1 MQFKPTTE
9 FDPVLQ
15 GMQRCV
21 ILKPVILY
29 AVIASLWILFSDKA
43 VLQLFTDPKQIELV
57 SISKGWFFVVVTS
70 ILLYRVLDSL
80 REKISKQ
87 NLSYKTP
94 GPAEQSKSPVAILKP
109 VLGYA
114 VFASLWILFSDKVM
128 VQLFAEPEQLE
139 FASNIKGWLF
149 VAVTSGLLYLLL
161 TVWCEKISLEAT
173 NQVLESSLSPVSH
186 IYLSFTL
193 LILLVP
199 LIGIVFVKLQTPHIE
214 KEAYQDL
221 EVVARFKAEQI
232 ESWLAEQ
239 YGDAKRFIVSE
250 GSSNQLHKVVQG
262 RVNVQEK
269 ELILERFQHLI
280 EDESYNSILL
290 LGQQGQL
297 LLAKGKHLEL
307 TPAIRDLNA
316 LAIRSQQ
323 VQRGQLFRDK
333 AGNVHLDW
341 LVPVVVT
348 DAQGEHAVASVLLR
362 SVAAEFLYPL
372 IQTWP
377 TASASGETLLVR
389 RDGNLIVFLN
399 ELRHRKNTAFTMK
412 LSLNSSAL
420 PEAIAIRANRP
431 GQFFGKDYRGVE
443 VLSAYHPIA
452 GTDWM
457 LVTKIDKNEV
467 FSLLWHTLYW
477 VGLIAFAAISS
488 IIMMLILLLR
498 QQQRTQQLTLLAQK
512 NQSSQLVAALADNSS
527 DAIFIKDLEGRYV
540 LVNPTAAIALG
551 GSSEQVLG
559 KTDVE
564 LLSPEQAEALRVND
578 LHTIESGVLNTYEE
592 NVTTPGGVRTYS
604 ASKGVMRDAQGKV
617 IGLFSIS
624 RDITERKLIVE
635 TLQDNESL
643 LNEAQR
649 IAHMGSWSLD
659 HQSGRLAW
667 SDQIYQLF
675 EIDSKQFNATYAA
688 FLNAIHPDDRDAV
701 NVAYSNSLKKQT
713 PYEIT
718 HRLLMADGR
727 IKWVEERCDTTF
739 DTVGRPLVSHG
750 TVQDITPRIQ
760 AETEIAQARDLLEK
774 IIDTAPIRVFWK
786 DNNLRYLGCNTLFA
800 QDAGFAQPEDLIG
813 KDDFQ
818 MTWAEQ
824 AEPYRDDDRA
834 VMASGVAKLFY
845 EEPQT
850 TGGGEIIWLRT
861 SKVPLKNKN
870 DETIG
875 LLGVYEDI
883 TLHKQAEVKIKRLS
897 QLYAVLSYCNQA
909 IVRSSNPLD
918 LFQHICDATVQ
929 FGSLKMAWI
938 GLVDDATKLIKPA
951 AVCGDE
957 YDYLP
962 HIQISVDAKSP
973 FGHGPTGTSVRE
985 NHPVWVQDFLNDPR
999 TEAWHERGAKS
1010 GWRASASLPLCRH
1023 GVTIGAFTLYANE
1036 TDAFDDD
1043 VRNLLMEMAN
1053 DISFALESFARE
1065 EARLDMEFAL
1075 QNSEERLQLVL
1086 RGSRDAPWDWN
1097 LENSD
1102 LYYSPHWWDMLGYEV
1117 NELPTGEHLWQQI
1130 VHPDDLPKVNQ
1141 AFDDVI
1147 KGDSETYEL
1156 EFRMRHKDGHYVPVL
1171 SRGLILRDENG
1182 TPLRVSG
1189 TNTDLTE
1196 RKQIEAARE
1205 EALKLL
1211 QKVANRVPGM
1221 VYQYRL
1227 RSDGTTC
1234 FPYAS
1239 EGIDEIYRVSPE
1251 EVVEDASQ
1259 VLSILHPDDFKGVV
1273 ISIQRS
1279 AQDLTPWRH
1288 EYRVKFKDGTV
1299 RWLFGNAMPEKEAD
1313 GSVLWHGFVTDI
1325 TERKANEEELRKLSQ
1340 AVEQSPESIVITNV
1354 AAEIEYVNQ
1363 AFVAATGYSRD
1374 EVIGKNP
1381 KVLHSG
1387 KTPKETHVA
1396 MWAELSQGRPW
1407 KGEFINRRKDG
1418 SEYTEFAIITP
1429 LRQADGHITNYV
1441 AVKED
1446 ISEKKRIG
1454 IELDQHRNHL
1464 QGLVDSRTIELTQA
1478 REQAEAANQAKS
1490 TFLANMSHEIRTP
1503 MNAIIGLT
1511 HLLRRA
1517 GATPQQVERLDKI
1530 DGAGRHLL
1538 AIINDI
1544 LDLSK
1549 IEAGRLQ
1556 LENTSFHLSSILE
1569 NIDSIIGETA
1579 HNKGLRIVIDSGSVP
1594 QLLRGDP
1601 TRLRQALLNYAANAV
1616 KFTDKGLIVLRAK
1629 LIEEN
1634 GDDLL
1639 VHFEV
1644 QDTGIGISPDKV
1656 AKLFQVFEQA
1666 DSTITRKYGGTGL
1679 GLAITRRLANMMG
1692 GEVGVDSKPG
1702 AGSTFWF
1709 TARLQRSQEI
1719 PATASGDGNI
1729 GDAEALLRLH
1739 HRGARIL
1746 LADDSAINR
1755 EVAVEM
1761 LHNAGLNLEL
1771 VIDGVEAVEKAK
1783 AHVYDLILMDM
1794 FMPNMDGLEA
1804 TRLIRKLSGREAT
1817 PIIAMTANA
1826 FNEDRLAC
1834 FDAGMSDFI
1843 AKPVEPNLLYA
1854 TLLKWLPP
1862 RNIVNLATLDTGPNP
1877 KSELDKG
1884 ELSISKDELSK
1895 DELSVENKK
1904 QPASS
1909 KGRKQALA
1917 TQEHSA
1923 VVQNALAQL
1932 NNLPGFNVMQGLD
1945 ALRGNAERYLS
1956 LLASFI
1962 DTHAES
1968 ATQLKILL
1976 DKHDRIAAQHLMHAL
1991 RGAAAT
1997 LGAAGLASYASE
2009 LEKMLRS
2016 SQNEKLSRE
2025 VVAAKINAINHELVA
2040 IAAVLPATLA
2050 EPMRGDVE
2058 KPSPKVLKVLLDEL
2072 DVLLAENDTA
2082 AIVFYESHA
2091 DALHAALGEPCVALA
2106 HEIKQFSF
2114 EAAREI
2120 LQKMTSTNR

>member
-1 MQFKPTTE
+1 MQFKPTIE
-9 FDPVLQ
+9 FDPALQ
-15 GMQRCV
+15 GVQRCAT
-21 ILKPVILY
+21 LRPVILY

-43 VLQLFTDPKQIELV
+43 VLQLFTDPKHIELA
-57 SISKGWFFVVVTS
+57 SIGKGWFFVVVTS
-70 ILLYRVLDSL
+70 ILLYLVLDSL

-87 NLSYKTP
+87 NLSHNMLGSAK
-94 GPAEQSKSPVAILKP
+94 QSKSLVAILKP
-109 VLGYA
+109 VLVYA
-114 VFASLWILFSDKVM
+114 IFSSLWILFSDKVM
-128 VQLFAEPEQLE
+128 VQLFVEPTQLE

-161 TVWCEKISLEAT
+161 TVWCEKISLET
-173 NQVLESSLSPVSH
+173 VNQTLVSSIAPINH
-186 IYLSFTL
+186 MYLSFTL
-193 LILLVP
+193 LMLLVP
-199 LIGIVFVKLQTPHIE
+199 LIGITFVKLQTPQIE
-214 KEAYQDL
+214 KTAYQDL
-221 EVVARFKAEQI
+221 AVVTRFKAEQI

-239 YGDAKRFIVSE
+239 YGDAKGLMASE
-250 GSSNQLHKVVQG
+250 SFSNHLYKMAQG
-262 RVNVQEK
+262 KANAQEK

-280 EDESYNSILL
+280 DDETYNSILL

-297 LLAKGKHLEL
+297 LLAKGEHLDL
-307 TPAIRDLNA
+307 TPAVRDLNA
-316 LAIRSQQ
+316 LAIRTRQ
-323 VQRGQLFRDK
+323 VQRGQLFRDET
-333 AGNVHLDW
+333 GNVHLDW

-348 DAQGEHAVASVLLR
+348 DAHGKHAVASVLLR

-377 TASASGETLLVR
+377 TASASAETLLVR
-389 RDGNLIVFLN
+389 RDGNAVEYLN

-412 LSLNSSAL
+412 LPLDSPTL
-420 PEAIAIRANRP
+420 PEAIAIRANRQ
-431 GQFFGKDYRGVE
+431 GEFFGKDYRGVE
-443 VLSAYHPIA
+443 VLSAYRPIA

-457 LVTKIDKNEV
+457 LVAEIDKNEV
-467 FSLLWHTLYW
+467 FATLWHTLYW
-477 VGLIAFAAISS
+477 IGLIAFAAISS
-488 IIMMLILLLR
+488 IVMMLILLLR
-498 QQQRTQQLTLLAQK
+498 QQQRTQQLALRAQK
-512 NQSSQLVAALADNSS
+512 NQSSQLIAALADNSS
-527 DAIFIKDLEGRYV
+527 DAIFIKDLDGRYV

-551 GSSEQVLG
+551 GSSEQILG
-559 KTDVE
+559 KTDDE
-564 LLSPEQAEALRVND
+564 LLSPEQAEALRAND
-578 LHTIESGVLNTYEE
+578 LHTLESGVLNTYEE
-592 NVTTPGGVRTYS
+592 NVTTPDGVRTYS
-604 ASKGVMRDAQGKV
+604 ASKGAMRDAQGKV
-617 IGLFSIS
+617 IGLFGIS

-635 TLQDNESL
+635 TLQDNEII

-675 EIDSKQFNATYAA
+675 EIDSEQFSATYEA

-701 NVAYSNSLKKQT
+701 NAAYLNSLKTQT
-713 PYEIT
+713 SYEVI

-727 IKWVEERCDTTF
+727 IKWVEERCDTKF
-739 DTVGRPLVSHG
+739 DAAGRPLVSHG

-786 DNNLRYLGCNTLFA
+786 DGNLRYLGCNTLFA
-800 QDAGFAQPEDLIG
+800 QDAGLAQPEELIG

-818 MTWAEQ
+818 MAWAEQ
-824 AEPYRDDDRA
+824 AELYRDDDRA
-834 VMASGVAKLFY
+834 VMASGLAKLFY

-850 TGGGEIIWLRT
+850 TSSGEIIWLRT

-883 TLHKQAEVKIKRLS
+883 TEHKQAEVKIKRLS

-909 IVRSSNPLD
+909 IVRSSNQLD
-918 LFQHICDATVQ
+918 LFQRVCDATVQ

-938 GLVDDATKLIKPA
+938 GLVDEETKLIKPV
-951 AVCGDE
+951 AVSGDE
-957 YDYLP
+957 YGYLP
-962 HIQISVDAKSP
+962 NIQISVDAKSP
-973 FGHGPTGTSVRE
+973 LGQGPTGTAARE

-999 TEAWHERGAKS
+999 TAAWHERGAKS
-1010 GWRASASLPLCRH
+1010 GWRASASLPLRRH
-1023 GVTIGAFTLYANE
+1023 GVTIGAFTLYASE
-1036 TDAFDDD
+1036 TDAFDED
-1043 VRNLLMEMAN
+1043 VQNLLMEMAN

-1097 LENSD
+1097 LENND

-1130 VHPDDLPKVNQ
+1130 VHPDDLEKVNR

-1147 KGDSETYEL
+1147 NGDLETYEL
-1156 EFRMRHKDGHYVPVL
+1156 EFRMCHKDGHYVPVL

-1196 RKQIEAARE
+1196 RKQMEAARE
-1205 EALKLL
+1205 EALNLL
-1211 QKVANRVPGM
+1211 QKVANSVPGM
-1221 VYQYRL
+1221 VFQFRM
-1227 RSDGTTC
+1227 RADGSSCMPFASDGIHEM
-1234 FPYAS
+1234 YHL
-1239 EGIDEIYRVSPE
+1239 SPE
-1251 EVVEDASQ
+1251 DVREDTLPLLTRAHPEDLAGLVAS
-1259 VLSILHPDDFKGVV
+1259 INE
-1273 ISIQRS
+1273 S
-1279 AQDLTPWRH
+1279 AETMTPWRY
-1288 EYRVKFKDGTV
+1288 EYRVKYKDGTM
-1299 RWLFGNAMPEKEAD
+1299 RWLFGNSVPERDVD

-1325 TERKANEEELRKLSQ
+1325 TERKANEEQIRKLSQ

-1363 AFVAATGYSRD
+1363 AFVTATGYSRD

-1381 KVLHSG
+1381 KILHSG
-1387 KTPKETHVA
+1387 KTPTEVHVA
-1396 MWAELSQGRPW
+1396 MWMALAQGQLW

-1429 LRQADGHITNYV
+1429 LRQADGRITNYV

-1454 IELDQHRNHL
+1454 MELDQHRNHL
-1464 QGLVDSRTIELTQA
+1464 QALVDSRTFELTQA
-1478 REQAEAANQAKS
+1478 REQADAANQAKS

-1517 GATPQQVERLDKI
+1517 GATPQQTERLDKI

-1556 LENTSFHLSSILE
+1556 LEHTSFHLSSILE

-1579 HNKGLRIVIDSGSVP
+1579 RNKGLRIEIDSGDVP
-1594 QLLRGDP
+1594 QSLCGDP

-1629 LIEEN
+1629 LVEEN

-1639 VHFEV
+1639 VRFEV

-1656 AKLFQVFEQA
+1656 ANLFQVFEQA

-1692 GEVGVDSKPG
+1692 GEVGVDSKPD

-1709 TARLQRSQEI
+1709 TAKLQRGQEM
-1719 PATASGDGNI
+1719 PLTALSDGNI

-1761 LHNAGLNLEL
+1761 LRNAGLNLES
-1771 VIDGVEAVEKAK
+1771 VTDGVEAVEKAK

-1794 FMPNMDGLEA
+1794 SMPNMDGLEA
-1804 TRLIRKLSGREAT
+1804 TRRIRKLSGREAT

-1834 FDAGMSDFI
+1834 LDAGMSDFI

-1854 TLLKWLPP
+1854 ILLKWLPP
-1862 RNIVNLATLDTGPNP
+1862 VNVVNLAMPDTEPYSKTEP
-1877 KSELDKG
+1877 EKG
-1884 ELSISKDELSK
+1884 G
-1895 DELSVENKK
+1895 LSVENKK
-1904 QPASS
+1904 QAAST
-1909 KGRKQALA
+1909 KGRKQVLA
-1917 TQEHSA
+1917 THEHSA
-1923 VVQNALAQL
+1923 AVQNALAQL
-1932 NNLPGFNVMQGLD
+1932 NSLPSFNVSQGLD
-1945 ALRGNAERYLS
+1945 ALRGNAEKYLS

-1968 ATQLKILL
+1968 AAQLKTLL
-1976 DKHDRIAAQHLMHAL
+1976 DKHDRTAAQHLMHAL
-1991 RGAAAT
+1991 RGTAAT

-2009 LEKMLRS
+2009 LENMLRS
-2016 SQNEKLSRE
+2016 SQSEKLNRE
-2025 VVAAKINAINHELVA
+2025 VVVAKIDAINHELVA
-2040 IAAVLPATLA
+2040 IAAALPLALA

-2058 KPSPKVLKVLLDEL
+2058 KPSPQVLKVLLDEL
-2072 DVLLAENDTA
+2072 DALLEKNDTA

-2091 DALHAALGEPCVALA
+2091 DALYAALGEPCETLA

-2114 EAAREI
+2114 EAARES
-2120 LQKMTSTNR
+2120 LQKIILTNG